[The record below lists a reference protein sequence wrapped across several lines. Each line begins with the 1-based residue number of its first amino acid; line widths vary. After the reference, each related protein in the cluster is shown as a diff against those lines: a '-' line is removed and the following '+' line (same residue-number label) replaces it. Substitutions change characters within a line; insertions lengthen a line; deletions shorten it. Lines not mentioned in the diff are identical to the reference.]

1 MSTIS
6 PVIELDMNWH
16 TPFFPTLRPAL
27 APLGSRT
34 TRALHQARSYT
45 LCQLEA
51 HLGSCLPQDLFPKA
65 AGKENSRD
73 CIYTRLRTF
82 WCMLWQSFN
91 PQASGREVVRQ
102 LQALFQLQGGPQISE
117 EDGAYCRARARLPL
131 DEFPKAL
138 SATAHA
144 AQKRARPSTSLQGRP
159 TKVVDGSTLTL
170 SDTPKNRAAY
180 PPFQSIGPSFPMMR
194 IVVIFS
200 LLTGAILQLACGN
213 SSSADLPLLGSLL
226 NQLVRGDI
234 VVADRGFGNFIMLA
248 VLQSLKLELDFI
260 GRSARRV
267 DGRKR
272 LKRLGRNDWLQTWKK
287 TSNPSLWL
295 PRPSWAALPQELVVR
310 VIRGSLYQ
318 KGFRVRQVTLVTTLL
333 DWQRYPAQ
341 EILQAYLHRWR
352 LEMCL
357 DDLKTTLQ
365 MEMLRSRSPDMAQK
379 EIYARLI
386 GHNLVRCIMAQAAK
400 QGDVPLE
407 RISFKG
413 TLDALRQFTQAMSQA
428 PSGKKRRQL
437 WQELLRTL
445 AADLV
450 PERSG
455 RREPRAVKR
464 QKRKYPRLSRP
475 RSNFRDRPKT
485 SVRRTKSRL
494 RRLVLM

>member
-1 MSTIS
+1 MI
-6 PVIELDMNWH
+6 LDMNSH
-16 TPFFPTLRPAL
+16 TPFFPALRPTL

-34 TRALHQARSYT
+34 RSALRRARSYT

-51 HLGSCLPQDLFPKA
+51 RLASCLPKDLFPKA
-65 AGKENSRD
+65 TAKENSRD
-73 CIYTRLRTF
+73 CIYTRPRTF

-131 DEFPKAL
+131 AEFPKAL
-138 SATAHA
+138 SASAQT
-144 AQKRARPSTSLQGRP
+144 AQKLACASSSLQGRP
-159 TKVVDGSTLTL
+159 TKVVDGSALTL
-170 SDTPKNRAAY
+170 PDTPKNRAAY
-180 PPFQSIGPSFPMMR
+180 PPFQSVGPSFPIMR

-213 SSSADLPLLGSLL
+213 SSSAELPLLGSLL
-226 NQLVRGDI
+226 NQLARGDI
-234 VVADRGFGNFIMLA
+234 VVADRGFGNFIMVA

-272 LKRLGRNDWLQTWKK
+272 IKRLGKNDWLQTWKK

-295 PRPSWAALPQELVVR
+295 PRPQWAALPQELIVR
-310 VIRGSLYQ
+310 VIRGSVYQ
-318 KGFRVRQVTLVTTLL
+318 NGFRVRQVTLLTTLL
-333 DWQRYPAQ
+333 DPERYPAQ
-341 EILQAYLHRWR
+341 EILQAYLRRWR

-365 MEMLRSRSPDMAQK
+365 MEMLRSRSPDMAKK

-400 QGDVPLE
+400 KGDVPLE

-413 TLDALRQFTQAMSQA
+413 TLDALRQFTQAISQA
-428 PSGKKRRQL
+428 PSRKKRQL

-450 PERSG
+450 PERPG

-464 QKRKYPRLSRP
+464 QKRKYPHLTRP

-494 RRLVLM
+494 RRLALM

>member
-1 MSTIS
+1 M
-6 PVIELDMNWH
+6 
-16 TPFFPTLRPAL
+16 
-27 APLGSRT
+27 
-34 TRALHQARSYT
+34 
-45 LCQLEA
+45 
-51 HLGSCLPQDLFPKA
+51 
-65 AGKENSRD
+65 
-73 CIYTRLRTF
+73 
-82 WCMLWQSFN
+82 
-91 PQASGREVVRQ
+91 
-102 LQALFQLQGGPQISE
+102 
-117 EDGAYCRARARLPL
+117 
-131 DEFPKAL
+131 
-138 SATAHA
+138 
-144 AQKRARPSTSLQGRP
+144 
-159 TKVVDGSTLTL
+159 
-170 SDTPKNRAAY
+170 
-180 PPFQSIGPSFPMMR
+180 
-194 IVVIFS
+194 
-200 LLTGAILQLACGN
+200 
-213 SSSADLPLLGSLL
+213 
-226 NQLVRGDI
+226 
-234 VVADRGFGNFIMLA
+234 
-248 VLQSLKLELDFI
+248 
-260 GRSARRV
+260 
-267 DGRKR
+267 
-272 LKRLGRNDWLQTWKK
+272 
-287 TSNPSLWL
+287 
-295 PRPSWAALPQELVVR
+295 
-310 VIRGSLYQ
+310 
-318 KGFRVRQVTLVTTLL
+318 RQVTLVTTLL

-400 QGDVPLE
+400 QDVPLE

-445 AADLV
+445 AADLL
-450 PERSG
+450 PDRSG